1 MAEPMKVPFEL
12 KTWVGLRNDV
22 LDGGPDPSMRR
33 GTFKGGK
40 GRPTV
45 KYWNTLCW
53 TVQNSWTVW
62 FVGLDRPRESCIR
75 WGPYPA
81 IGRDNFEDGRA
92 AHSSV

>member
-45 KYWNTLCW
+45 KYWNTLC
-53 TVQNSWTVW
+53 
-62 FVGLDRPRESCIR
+62 
-75 WGPYPA
+75 
-81 IGRDNFEDGRA
+81 
-92 AHSSV
+92 